1 MVAPSTPGYKGL
13 RLRGRATPIRGG
25 RSSWAGPSRDGGRPG
40 ASTLCYAAAMG
51 DQPAAGTPQPRAGS
65 GDQEPARPAGQTPA
79 RPAGQTPG
87 ELRIQLPTQR
97 AALVIAAGV
106 IVAFLLWQGRE
117 VLTPFIFGALIIFFL
132 APAVDWL
139 SRRGIGRGWAV
150 LLIYA
155 VAIAAIVA
163 FVVLAVP
170 PLVEQIGEFVDNFPE
185 YVSQLQAQFE
195 QVLAGIGL
203 PTDWIGQLEQAI
215 RDAFEGA
222 DWGSIL
228 YPLVSS
234 ALGLVGKLAAYLLIP
249 AWAFYILK
257 DRPEVVATFGRAL
270 PHGWRDD
277 ILAMANIVARVF
289 RQWGRG
295 QLILGLV
302 VGVAT
307 FIGLTI
313 MSFWIDP
320 VFGRFALL
328 FAVLAGL
335 LELLPNLGPVLS
347 AIPALVLAATISPF
361 AFLVTLLLYLGI
373 QQTENIFLVPRIQGS
388 ATSLH
393 PAVVL
398 FALFVGAAIAGLI
411 GAILSIPI
419 AAAGRDI
426 YLYMFRRLGPP
437 GDRPTPQE
445 ATDEVFSGEL
455 LRQLTRSETR
465 ESSGDAAV

>member
-1 MVAPSTPGYKGL
+1 MADQPEGSAPTPPPQERAAAGGEPGSADLTPGT
-13 RLRGRATPIRGG
+13 A
-25 RSSWAGPSRDGGRPG
+25 
-40 ASTLCYAAAMG
+40 
-51 DQPAAGTPQPRAGS
+51 PAAIPAPARTTAAGS
-65 GDQEPARPAGQTPA
+65 VEP
-79 RPAGQTPG
+79 
-87 ELRIQLPTQR
+87 RIQFPTER
-97 AALVIAAGV
+97 AALVIVAGV

-117 VLTPFIFGALIIFFL
+117 VMTPFIFGALIIFFL

-155 VAIAAIVA
+155 VAIALIVV

-170 PLVEQIGEFVDNFPE
+170 PLVDQISDFVDNFPA
-185 YVSQLQAQFE
+185 YVKQLQAQFE
-195 QVLAGIGL
+195 ELLAAIGL
-203 PTDWIGQLEQAI
+203 PTDWISELERLFQE
-215 RDAFEGA
+215 AFEGA

-249 AWAFYILK
+249 AWAFYVLK

-302 VGVAT
+302 VGTAT
-307 FIGLTI
+307 FIGLSI
-313 MSFWIDP
+313 MSFAIDP

-347 AIPALVLAATISPF
+347 AIPALVLAATISPLAF
-361 AFLVTLLLYLGI
+361 AVTFLLYLGI
-373 QQTENIFLVPRIQGS
+373 QQVENIFLVPRIQGS

-393 PAVVL
+393 PSLVL

-411 GAILSIPI
+411 GAILAIPI

-445 ATDEVFSGEL
+445 ATREVFSGEL
-455 LRQLTRSETR
+455 LRRVT
-465 ESSGDAAV
+465 SSGDAKG

>member
-1 MVAPSTPGYKGL
+1 MADDREGAAPSQPTPAG
-13 RLRGRATPIRGG
+13 
-25 RSSWAGPSRDGGRPG
+25 SSSSGDAGAGTAGAG
-40 ASTLCYAAAMG
+40 ASPVSTDAAG
-51 DQPAAGTPQPRAGS
+51 AGTPAEGAASSGPAVAPPARAGVAHAS
-65 GDQEPARPAGQTPA
+65 EP
-79 RPAGQTPG
+79 
-87 ELRIQLPTQR
+87 RIQFPTER
-97 AALVIAAGV
+97 AALVIVTGV

-117 VLTPFIFGALIIFFL
+117 VMTPFIFGALIIFFL

-155 VAIAAIVA
+155 IAIALIVA

-170 PLVEQIGEFVDNFPE
+170 PLIDQLSEFADQFPE
-185 YVSQLQAQFE
+185 YVKQLQTQFE
-195 QVLAGIGL
+195 ELLAAIGL
-203 PTDWIGQLEQAI
+203 PTNWISQLEQAI
-215 RDAFEGA
+215 RDALEGV
-222 DWGSIL
+222 DWGSVL

-234 ALGLVGKLAAYLLIP
+234 ALSLVGKLAAYLLIP

-313 MSFWIDP
+313 MSFVIDP

-335 LELLPNLGPVLS
+335 LELLPNLGPVLA
-347 AIPALVLAATISPF
+347 AIPALVLAATVSPF
-361 AFLVTLLLYLGI
+361 AFLVTFLLYLGI
-373 QQTENIFLVPRIQGS
+373 QQVENIFLVPRIQGG

-393 PAVVL
+393 PSLVL

-411 GAILSIPI
+411 GAILAIPI
-419 AAAGRDI
+419 AAAGRDV

-455 LRQLTRSETR
+455 LRRVTT
-465 ESSGDAAV
+465 SGD